1 MKNRH
6 VSARIARQLR
16 TAEHAVDKAMIETS
30 ALIQAMIEGR
40 SEAGFAAEVGHPA
53 LLNMVRGLTQLAE
66 ARGAVVEGHGG
77 LAAVASAH
85 DMGWRLDGPL
95 EDKPKPF
102 VVEMAR
108 AAAA

>member
-6 VSARIARQLR
+6 VSARIARRLQI
-16 TAEHAVDKAMIETS
+16 AEHAVDKAMVETS

-40 SEAGFAAEVGHPA
+40 TDAGFAAEVGHFA
-53 LLNMVRGLTQLAE
+53 LLNMVRGLSQLAE
-66 ARGAVVEGHGG
+66 ARGAVVDGHGG

-85 DMGWRLDGPL
+85 DMGWRLDGPI
-95 EDKPKPF
+95 EDKPKP
-102 VVEMAR
+102 VPVAAI

>member
-6 VSARIARQLR
+6 VSARIALRLR
-16 TAEHAVDKAMIETS
+16 TAEHAVDKAMVETS
-30 ALIQAMIEGR
+30 ALIQAMIESR
-40 SEAGFAAEVGHPA
+40 AEAGLAAEVGHPA
-53 LLNMVRGLTQLAE
+53 LVNMVRGLTQLAE

-85 DMGWRLDGPL
+85 DLGWRLDGPL
-95 EDKPKPF
+95 EEKPGP
-102 VVEMAR
+102 VVVGTI